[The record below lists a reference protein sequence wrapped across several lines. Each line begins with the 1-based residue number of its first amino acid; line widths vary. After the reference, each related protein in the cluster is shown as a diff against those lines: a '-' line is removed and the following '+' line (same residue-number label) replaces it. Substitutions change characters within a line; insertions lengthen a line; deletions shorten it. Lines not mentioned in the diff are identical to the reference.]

1 MPESNNTILELMN
14 LIGIINEEINIYKA
28 TVEDVPNSTIYGLT
42 KRMEEAENAIEQINK
57 YLKQYYE
64 G

>member
-1 MPESNNTILELMN
+1 MSQDSKILELRN